1 MLLGKTETRDTE
13 DQTKGSDSVNIS
25 GVFNPG
31 YMSESSGKVE
41 NTHTNTAPR
50 PNTCQGHPQRFWFN
64 CSVTRSENWCFS
76 LKALLVSLR
85 CNHG

>member
-1 MLLGKTETRDTE
+1 MLLGKTEARDTE

-41 NTHTNTAPR
+41 NTHANTAPTPTHVR
-50 PNTCQGHPQRFWFN
+50 AIPGD
-64 CSVTRSENWCFS
+64 SG
-76 LKALLVSLR
+76 LIAL
-85 CNHG
+85 